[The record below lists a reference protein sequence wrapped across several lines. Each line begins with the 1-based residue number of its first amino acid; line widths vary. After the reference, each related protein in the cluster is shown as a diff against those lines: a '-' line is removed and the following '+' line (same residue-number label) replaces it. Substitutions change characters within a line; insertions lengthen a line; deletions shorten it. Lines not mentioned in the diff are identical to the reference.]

1 MAKDNSYKNLS
12 EIDYCIRQY
21 FSKYLAPTL
30 IKETRQLRENQAKE
44 FTEQLQR
51 NASPF
56 VPVNVQL
63 QNTDMQLKAAGK
75 WYKKSSDDVIQVCK
89 DRWGKD
95 TKFAKDY
102 QTFLNSFYRELV
114 RRNGGKENE
123 KLAEFAEKYVANR
136 FQGLI
141 IEQLAREQVPKSSA
155 AYIAKKALEDSL
167 LGLLPRTAPR
177 KGELDDTIEKKAEDI
192 YTPNA
197 LEKAAAIGGSMVID
211 AGLTGGYGSGSSLM
225 VKGATKAGIKVGP
238 KATSFLN
245 SAWSGAT
252 IDGGLRTGFAIHHE
266 QTWKNE
272 KYAKE
277 DSKNLLGD
285 EDAIMHIQT
294 GSDSIKHANTVGL
307 YKLNSQLERKIK
319 TSAPS
324 FSARTKKDMD
334 HVYSQFKNRS
344 GQLLN
349 MIRTNFSRQAIPFN
363 SSSKVPQWM
372 LKLGTKRCQ
381 QCASGF
387 YSIAMEMSRERKD
400 WISVGGKRMTLKQ
413 VSQRAYDY
421 ATAAVACEKKQ
432 ASSAKVKKDSWNQNM
447 DYLNE
452 QINAPNQ
459 FPTGSTAYAPSFSPA
474 QRPEAY
480 VQPTGSMNG
489 GNDLLNALP
498 KELTEGWGNA
508 LKQAGLADF
517 SDVTKNLGYVLAM
530 LPDMIIGMFT
540 GKNPNLRLEDNFL
553 PLASIF
559 GGLFV
564 KNPLLKML
572 LLGLGGVNLLN
583 NAGHAAI
590 GQSKTIQQPR
600 KTYKQYEEETLNPRI
615 TNPVI
620 KGCSMIAN
628 IDGKPCVIGISENAI
643 DAYEKGYLPLS
654 TLSNAVLKKYD
665 ENQALAEREYDR
677 TLQKVESNTKTMGI
691 R

>member
-12 EIDYCIRQY
+12 EIDYCMRQY

-30 IKETRQLRENQAKE
+30 IKETRQLRQNQTKE

-63 QNTDMQLKAAGK
+63 QNTDMQLKTAGK

-141 IEQLAREQVPKSSA
+141 IEQLAREQVPKNSA

-167 LGLLPRTAPR
+167 FGLLPRTAPQ
-177 KGELDDTIEKKAEDI
+177 KGELDDTIEKKAEEI
-192 YTPNA
+192 YNPNVI
-197 LEKAAAIGGSMVID
+197 EKAAAIGGSMIID

-225 VKGATKAGIKVGP
+225 VKSATKAGIKVGP

-245 SAWSGAT
+245 SAWSGAA

-266 QTWKNE
+266 HTWQEE

-277 DSKNLLGD
+277 DSKKLLGD

-319 TSAPS
+319 TSTPS

-344 GQLLN
+344 SQLLN

-363 SSSKVPQWM
+363 STGKVPQWM
-372 LKLGTKRCQ
+372 LKLGAKRCQ

-387 YSIAMEMSRERKD
+387 YSIAMEMK
-400 WISVGGKRMTLKQ
+400 
-413 VSQRAYDY
+413 
-421 ATAAVACEKKQ
+421 
-432 ASSAKVKKDSWNQNM
+432 
-447 DYLNE
+447 
-452 QINAPNQ
+452 
-459 FPTGSTAYAPSFSPA
+459 
-474 QRPEAY
+474 PEA
-480 VQPTGSMNG
+480 
-489 GNDLLNALP
+489 
-498 KELTEGWGNA
+498 
-508 LKQAGLADF
+508 
-517 SDVTKNLGYVLAM
+517 
-530 LPDMIIGMFT
+530 
-540 GKNPNLRLEDNFL
+540 
-553 PLASIF
+553 
-559 GGLFV
+559 
-564 KNPLLKML
+564 
-572 LLGLGGVNLLN
+572 
-583 NAGHAAI
+583 H
-590 GQSKTIQQPR
+590 
-600 KTYKQYEEETLNPRI
+600 
-615 TNPVI
+615 
-620 KGCSMIAN
+620 C
-628 IDGKPCVIGISENAI
+628 
-643 DAYEKGYLPLS
+643 
-654 TLSNAVLKKYD
+654 
-665 ENQALAEREYDR
+665 
-677 TLQKVESNTKTMGI
+677 
-691 R
+691 